1 MEKKLNDAEFSSLQE
16 VIRPD
21 LLKGNRNFF
30 EGKGCSICEDG
41 YEGRVGIYE
50 VLEVADTVRELIMK
64 RANSSIIQEAAMK
77 EGMTTMLEDGFHK
90 AVKGITTI
98 EEVLRIIHE

>member
-1 MEKKLNDAEFSSLQE
+1 MNDTEFNSLKE
-16 VIRPD
+16 VIRPE
-21 LLKGNRNFF
+21 LLKNNRNFF
-30 EGKGCSICEDG
+30 EGKGCAVCEDC

-50 VLEVADTVRELIMK
+50 VLEVTENIRESIMK
-64 RANSSIIQEAAMK
+64 RVNSSIIQESAMK
-77 EGMTTMLEDGFHK
+77 EGMTTMLEDGFNK